1 MDTGPLWTFAQVG
14 RLDLLGVRIAHRMI
28 WTGAVHSEID
38 RNVQNHALLADV
50 LDLEWLPEPVQLEG
64 PLALRAF
71 EVRAGLSAP
80 RITRTNTWEKPSRL
94 SWRWIVALK
103 RFSQQTGMPPDVRS
117 SIESR

>member
-1 MDTGPLWTFAQVG
+1 MFRITF
-14 RLDLLGVRIAHRMI
+14 
-28 WTGAVHSEID
+28 
-38 RNVQNHALLADV
+38 LADV

-64 PLALRAF
+64 RWHSVHLRSAL
-71 EVRAGLSAP
+71 VSAH
-80 RITRTNTWEKPSRL
+80 RVITRTNTWEKPSRL